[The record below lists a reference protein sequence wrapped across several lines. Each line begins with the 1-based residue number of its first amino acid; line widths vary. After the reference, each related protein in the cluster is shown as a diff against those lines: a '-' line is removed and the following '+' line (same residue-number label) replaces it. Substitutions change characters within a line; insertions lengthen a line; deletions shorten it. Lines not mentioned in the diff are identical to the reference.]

1 MNTWKRWIS
10 AALAAALL
18 LSSVPAGAI
27 PASEAEAGGSGQKAV
42 PIATEEMQELT
53 YQVPDTNIVLTYTVA
68 DGTATIT
75 GCNEDA
81 SGVLTIPQEIDSVPV
96 TAIGENA
103 FSSHNNLIEGL
114 TEVIIPE
121 GVTTIGF
128 RAFYGADDIAKVSL
142 PKSLLSI
149 DSQNFTSPLLT
160 SAGPAGDGNDYA
172 VEFGWRETIPDGG
185 FQSFTALK
193 NAVIPEGI
201 TEIGI
206 YAFARTD
213 LQEISLPSSLRT
225 IGTHAFFS
233 TDLTALTIP
242 EGVTQV
248 GAGIVANCAELSS
261 LYLPSTLTEI
271 GERYGDSLGD
281 FRVTKLASA
290 GPAGSGCNLIYGW
303 TATIPDNA
311 FAQLPIQQITL
322 PEGLQTIG
330 RCAFSYTHIQGVD
343 IPDGVTEIG
352 NLAFSNCSELS
363 KVMIPDSVQTLSA
376 SFSDCEQLTSAGSV
390 SSDCNIELGWVT
402 EIPANAF
409 SGMDSL
415 TSVNIPEGITTLGRR
430 SFYNCDNLAKVYLPS
445 TLTTAEDA
453 FTGCDG
459 LETAGPVGSGCNVEI
474 AVKGTLPASLFAHST
489 SLRTVALP
497 ETITAIGNEAF
508 SGCTALETVSLSGG
522 LTSIGNSAF
531 SDCTALQ
538 TMILPGELAA
548 VGAGAFSGCT
558 ELVDVSLPSGVTSLG
573 SRAFAGCT
581 SLTEITLPTGITQ
594 LSGTFEGAGLTYI
607 SVPDGVTRV
616 DSGAFQSCANLTY
629 AVLPATL
636 ERLDVHVFDGCNAL
650 LDIYF
655 LGTIA
660 QWEALTGSWTA
671 ELPDAVTVHCTD
683 GDVGG
688 SELAASYLTAVFTDY
703 DVESGQVTLDGGTVT
718 QYQVT
723 EQTDTAFLDQL
734 EALRGHDVL
743 VHVAPTTDP
752 WVWEI
757 RSIVP
762 VELHRGTLNA
772 VDDASIT
779 LGGATYANHL
789 AQYGRENPD
798 ILGQFM
804 LYYVLDG
811 AVVDYTLLTHETGS
825 LRAWTVEDGEMTS
838 VTIGEREYPARLD
851 KPLFEASGSSAGLG
865 AEYWIADG
873 TIYAITLSSSSE
885 DIYETKKLAS
895 YDAALGT
902 AVFSDGTQYKASLSE
917 EQQALIGQWVTVTKQ
932 SADAERITGLKKAVP
947 ELVLEITAQDEGD
960 IYRKDGKYSYQETGP
975 FESASSFEIGYQVRV
990 TNSFPYASAQALEEM
1005 AQDPSL
1011 DLQVE
1016 DFRVR
1021 APRDFNFGWTGGGEA
1036 GIEKSFLLHAG
1047 ESLSG
1052 EGYVRPGLWYSP
1064 DAERDSL
1071 LITCAAET
1079 AAGGLQAVQDGF
1091 TIVDLDYEPPAASED
1106 IEEQDK
1112 QIEASSEEAAQ
1123 NFAVSDAQIILN
1135 PNTMRELFGIQGERL
1150 DAFKLELLTAVL
1162 MSSAPEKT
1170 FQEELDD
1177 AVLEKFF
1184 GKYKTDL
1191 TASSYTVP
1199 LTYQIQSPEYGLL
1212 TVTFECQ
1219 VHGYSL
1225 SDDGIPYALDAAIG
1239 YEVVQQEE
1247 NAPKHLPEDLRQD
1260 GQLGQIAAYD
1270 VERFAQSAY
1279 DVAEAEIKKHVY
1291 MDTWGNTANEVATI
1305 LLDDTVQDILE
1316 ANETTFA
1323 DEFWKLIVWPTK
1335 EFTNA
1340 CPTDLFIYDQN
1351 GDLKGAVEDGN
1362 ITLDSTEFYLSV
1374 EDDVK
1379 TVRYLEDGYTI
1390 RYEATADG
1398 VMDVEV
1404 TEYLDANTPLRRV
1417 AFYQVPLSAGD
1428 VYEQVISTELLPDA
1442 AAYQLE
1448 KDDGSTYLPDD
1459 DERLFILHSDTEE
1472 EGGGSGSSGGGSGG
1486 GSGSSAGTPVTVAP
1500 VSHGKVTV
1508 TPQHAAQGS
1517 TVTITAEPED
1527 GYRLQSLTVTD
1538 SQGKAIPV
1546 IKAADGTYTFTMPET
1561 DSVNVEA
1568 AFVPDVPGSTVEPF
1582 HDVDADAWYADAVQY
1597 VYEQGLMQGTDA
1609 GLFSPEEPVNRGM
1622 VVTILYRLAGS
1633 PETDASMGF
1642 SDVEP
1647 DAYYADAVRWASSAG
1662 IVTGYS
1668 AAAFGP
1674 EDTITREQLAAMLYR
1689 YVCAQG
1695 ISVFAEPLVP
1705 QAFTDVS
1712 SISDYAAEAMAW
1724 AVDTGLMAGMPDGR
1738 LAPDGSATRAQT
1750 AVILMRLDEY
1760 LDTANQQP

>member
-27 PASEAEAGGSGQKAV
+27 PASEAEAGGSGQKAA
-42 PIATEEMQELT
+42 PLATEEMQELT

-81 SGVLTIPQEIDSVPV
+81 SGVLTIPQEIDGVPV
-96 TAIGENA
+96 TAIGEGA
-103 FSSHNNLIEGL
+103 FSGLDGL
-114 TEVIIPE
+114 TEVVIPE
-121 GVTTIGF
+121 GVASIGSD
-128 RAFYGADDIAKVSL
+128 AFEDCDG
-142 PKSLLSI
+142 
-149 DSQNFTSPLLT
+149 LT
-160 SAGPAGDGNDYA
+160 S
-172 VEFGWRETIPDGG
+172 VTLPDGLT
-185 FQSFTALK
+185 S
-193 NAVIPEGI
+193 
-201 TEIGI
+201 IG
-206 YAFARTD
+206 
-213 LQEISLPSSLRT
+213 SST
-225 IGTHAFFS
+225 FS
-233 TDLTALTIP
+233 YCKGLTNI
-242 EGVTQV
+242 
-248 GAGIVANCAELSS
+248 
-261 LYLPSTLTEI
+261 
-271 GERYGDSLGD
+271 
-281 FRVTKLASA
+281 
-290 GPAGSGCNLIYGW
+290 
-303 TATIPDNA
+303 TIPDNVTSIGA
-311 FAQLPIQQITL
+311 FAFQNCTNLTSVTL
-322 PEGLQTIG
+322 PDGLMSIG
-330 RCAFSYTHIQGVD
+330 SSAFENC
-343 IPDGVTEIG
+343 DGLTAIT
-352 NLAFSNCSELS
+352 
-363 KVMIPDSVQTLSA
+363 IPDSVTSIDHSA
-376 SFSDCEQLTSAGSV
+376 FQ
-390 SSDCNIELGWVT
+390 
-402 EIPANAF
+402 
-409 SGMDSL
+409 
-415 TSVNIPEGITTLGRR
+415 
-430 SFYNCDNLAKVYLPS
+430 YCDNLETVTLPD
-445 TLTTAEDA
+445 TLTAIESFLFRDCTSL
-453 FTGCDG
+453 TG
-459 LETAGPVGSGCNVEI
+459 I
-474 AVKGTLPASLFAHST
+474 TLPDSVT
-489 SLRTVALP
+489 S
-497 ETITAIGNEAF
+497 IGSSAF
-508 SGCTALETVSLSGG
+508 SGCTGLTNLIIPDNVTSMGNNVFSHCTSLTGITIPDRVETIGSYPFILCSSLSFIDVSTGNTSYCSVDG
-522 LTSIGNSAF
+522 VLFSKDRTELISYPHGKAADSYVIPDSVTVIADSAFYGSANLTSITIPN
-531 SDCTALQ
+531 T
-538 TMILPGELAA
+538 I
-548 VGAGAFSGCT
+548 T
-558 ELVDVSLPSGVTSLG
+558 EIG
-573 SRAFAGCT
+573 STTFTGCT
-581 SLTEITLPTGITQ
+581 SLTDITIPSSVTSIGPHSFMDCTSLTDITIPGNVTSIGTNAFADCTSLTNITLPKSVTDMGMGVFVRCTSLTSITIPDRVTSIGDSVFLDCTSLTSITIPNSVTSIGDQAFYNCSSLTDVYYSGSEADWNEITINEGNSLLTEATIHFNSTG
-594 LSGTFEGAGLTYI
+594 
-607 SVPDGVTRV
+607 P
-616 DSGAFQSCANLTY
+616 DSGEEE
-629 AVLPATL
+629 PA
-636 ERLDVHVFDGCNAL
+636 
-650 LDIYF
+650 
-655 LGTIA
+655 
-660 QWEALTGSWTA
+660 
-671 ELPDAVTVHCTD
+671 
-683 GDVGG
+683 
-688 SELAASYLTAVFTDY
+688 YLTAVFTDY
-703 DVESGQVTLDGGTVT
+703 DAESGQVTLDGGTVT
-718 QYQVT
+718 QYLVT
-723 EQTDTAFLDQL
+723 EQTDTSFLDQL

-779 LGGATYANHL
+779 LGGAAYANHL

-851 KPLFEASGSSAGLG
+851 KPLFEASGSSAGLD

-932 SADAERITGLKKAVP
+932 SADAERITSLEKAVP

-975 FESASSFEIGYQVRV
+975 FEAASSFEIGYQVRV

-1021 APRDFNFGWTGGGEA
+1021 APRDFNFGWSGSGEA

-1123 NFAVSDAQIILN
+1123 NFAASDAQIILN

-1270 VERFAQSAY
+1270 VERFAQSTY

-1472 EGGGSGSSGGGSGG
+1472 GGGSGSSGGGSGG
-1486 GSGSSAGTPVTVAP
+1486 GSGSSAGTPVTVEP

-1546 IKAADGTYTFTMPET
+1546 VKAADGTYTFTMPET
-1561 DSVNVEA
+1561 DSVNVKA

-1597 VYEQGLMQGTDA
+1597 VYERGLMQGTDA

-1647 DAYYADAVRWASSAG
+1647 DAYYSDAVRWASSTG

-1695 ISVFAEPLVP
+1695 ISVFAEPLAP

-1724 AVDTGLMAGMPDGR
+1724 AVDAGLMAGMPDGR

>member
-18 LSSVPAGAI
+18 LSSVPAGVVA
-27 PASEAEAGGSGQKAV
+27 AAAVQTAELETMVDEETATSGACGDNLTWQLDGNTLTIAGTGDMWDYGVTSHAPWYADDIRESIQTVIFDGNITSIGMRAF
-42 PIATEEMQELT
+42 EDCENLT
-53 YQVPDTNIVLTYTVA
+53 DITIPDTVTEINSMAFSGCSSLTAIVIPDGVADIGAWAFEGCSSLIGIILPDSVTYINNGTFRDCTNLADITIPDGVTQLNDDLFAGCTSLANIVIPDTVTTIGSSVFFDCDSLT
-68 DGTATIT
+68 
-75 GCNEDA
+75 
-81 SGVLTIPQEIDSVPV
+81 VLP
-96 TAIGENA
+96 
-103 FSSHNNLIEGL
+103 
-114 TEVIIPE
+114 IPE
-121 GVTTIGF
+121 GVT
-128 RAFYGADDIAKVSL
+128 A
-142 PKSLLSI
+142 
-149 DSQNFTSPLLT
+149 
-160 SAGPAGDGNDYA
+160 
-172 VEFGWRETIPDGG
+172 
-185 FQSFTALK
+185 
-193 NAVIPEGI
+193 
-201 TEIGI
+201 
-206 YAFARTD
+206 
-213 LQEISLPSSLRT
+213 
-225 IGTHAFFS
+225 IGTGTFEECDGL
-233 TDLTALTIP
+233 TD
-242 EGVTQV
+242 
-248 GAGIVANCAELSS
+248 IV
-261 LYLPSTLTEI
+261 
-271 GERYGDSLGD
+271 
-281 FRVTKLASA
+281 
-290 GPAGSGCNLIYGW
+290 
-303 TATIPDNA
+303 IPDNVTSIGFYA
-311 FAQLPIQQITL
+311 FQ
-322 PEGLQTIG
+322 
-330 RCAFSYTHIQGVD
+330 
-343 IPDGVTEIG
+343 
-352 NLAFSNCSELS
+352 NC
-363 KVMIPDSVQTLSA
+363 T
-376 SFSDCEQLTSAGSV
+376 
-390 SSDCNIELGWVT
+390 N
-402 EIPANAF
+402 
-409 SGMDSL
+409 L
-415 TSVNIPEGITTLGRR
+415 TSV
-430 SFYNCDNLAKVYLPS
+430 
-445 TLTTAEDA
+445 
-453 FTGCDG
+453 
-459 LETAGPVGSGCNVEI
+459 
-474 AVKGTLPASLFAHST
+474 TLPD
-489 SLRTVALP
+489 
-497 ETITAIGNEAF
+497 
-508 SGCTALETVSLSGG
+508 G

-531 SDCTALQ
+531 ENCDSLTAIAIPDSVTSIGAFAFQYCDNLETVTLPDTLTAIESFLFRDCTSL
-538 TMILPGELAA
+538 TGITLPNSVTSIGSS
-548 VGAGAFSGCT
+548 AFSGCT
-558 ELVDVSLPSGVTSLG
+558 GLTNLIIPDNVTSIGDGAFSDCTSLMGITIPDRVDTIGSYAFTRCSSLSFIDVSTGNTSYCSVDGVLFSKDRTELISYPHGKAADSYVIPDSVTVIADSAFYGSANLTSITIPNTITEIG
-573 SRAFAGCT
+573 SSTFTGCT
-581 SLTEITLPTGITQ
+581 SLTDITIPGSVTSIGDQAFYNCSSLTDVYYSGSEADWNEITINEGNSLLTEATIHFNSTG
-594 LSGTFEGAGLTYI
+594 
-607 SVPDGVTRV
+607 P
-616 DSGAFQSCANLTY
+616 DSGEEE
-629 AVLPATL
+629 PAY
-636 ERLDVHVFDGCNAL
+636 
-650 LDIYF
+650 I
-655 LGTIA
+655 
-660 QWEALTGSWTA
+660 
-671 ELPDAVTVHCTD
+671 
-683 GDVGG
+683 
-688 SELAASYLTAVFTDY
+688 TAVFTDY
-703 DVESGQVTLDGGTVT
+703 DAESGQVTLDGGTVT

-723 EQTDTAFLDQL
+723 EQTDTSFLDQL
-734 EALRGHDVL
+734 ETLRGHDVL

-895 YDAALGT
+895 YDAASGT

-932 SADAERITGLKKAVP
+932 SADAERITSLEKAVP

-975 FESASSFEIGYQVRV
+975 FEAASSFEIGYQVRV

-1005 AQDPSL
+1005 AQDPAL

-1123 NFAVSDAQIILN
+1123 NFAASDAQIILN

-1150 DAFKLELLTAVL
+1150 DAFELELLTTVL

-1247 NAPKHLPEDLRQD
+1247 NAPKYLPEDLRQD

-1279 DVAEAEIKKHVY
+1279 NVAEAEIKKHVY

-1305 LLDDTVQDILE
+1305 LLDDTIQDILE
-1316 ANETTFA
+1316 ATETTFA

-1486 GSGSSAGTPVTVAP
+1486 GSGSSAGTPVTVEP

-1508 TPQHAAQGS
+1508 TPQNAAQGS

-1527 GYRLQSLTVTD
+1527 DYRLQSLTVTD

-1546 IKAADGTYTFTMPET
+1546 VKAADGTYTFTMPET

-1568 AFVPDVPGSTVEPF
+1568 AFVPDIPGSTVEPF

-1609 GLFSPEEPVNRGM
+1609 GLFSPEELVNRGM

-1647 DAYYADAVRWASSAG
+1647 DAYYSDAVRWASSAG

-1760 LDTANQQP
+1760 LDTANRQP

>member
-18 LSSVPAGAI
+18 LSSVPAGAV
-27 PASEAEAGGSGQKAV
+27 AAAAVQTAELETMADEEAATSGACGDNLTWQLDGNTLTIAGTGDMWDYGVTSHAPWYADDIRESIQTVIFDGNITSIGMRAF
-42 PIATEEMQELT
+42 EDCENLT
-53 YQVPDTNIVLTYTVA
+53 DITIPDTVTEINSMAFSGCSSLTAIVIPDGVADIGAWAFEGCSSLIGIILPDSVTYINNGTFRDCTNLADITIPDGVTQLNDDLFAGCTSLANIVIPDTVTTIGSSVFFDCDSLT
-68 DGTATIT
+68 
-75 GCNEDA
+75 
-81 SGVLTIPQEIDSVPV
+81 VLP
-96 TAIGENA
+96 
-103 FSSHNNLIEGL
+103 
-114 TEVIIPE
+114 IPE
-121 GVTTIGF
+121 GVT
-128 RAFYGADDIAKVSL
+128 A
-142 PKSLLSI
+142 
-149 DSQNFTSPLLT
+149 
-160 SAGPAGDGNDYA
+160 
-172 VEFGWRETIPDGG
+172 
-185 FQSFTALK
+185 
-193 NAVIPEGI
+193 
-201 TEIGI
+201 
-206 YAFARTD
+206 
-213 LQEISLPSSLRT
+213 
-225 IGTHAFFS
+225 IGTGTFEECDGL
-233 TDLTALTIP
+233 TD
-242 EGVTQV
+242 
-248 GAGIVANCAELSS
+248 IV
-261 LYLPSTLTEI
+261 
-271 GERYGDSLGD
+271 
-281 FRVTKLASA
+281 
-290 GPAGSGCNLIYGW
+290 
-303 TATIPDNA
+303 IPDNVTSIGFYA
-311 FAQLPIQQITL
+311 FQ
-322 PEGLQTIG
+322 
-330 RCAFSYTHIQGVD
+330 
-343 IPDGVTEIG
+343 
-352 NLAFSNCSELS
+352 NC
-363 KVMIPDSVQTLSA
+363 T
-376 SFSDCEQLTSAGSV
+376 
-390 SSDCNIELGWVT
+390 N
-402 EIPANAF
+402 
-409 SGMDSL
+409 L
-415 TSVNIPEGITTLGRR
+415 TSV
-430 SFYNCDNLAKVYLPS
+430 
-445 TLTTAEDA
+445 
-453 FTGCDG
+453 
-459 LETAGPVGSGCNVEI
+459 
-474 AVKGTLPASLFAHST
+474 TLPD
-489 SLRTVALP
+489 
-497 ETITAIGNEAF
+497 
-508 SGCTALETVSLSGG
+508 G

-531 SDCTALQ
+531 ENCDSLTAIAIPDSVTSIGAFAFQYCDNLETVTLPDTLTAIESFLFRDCTSL
-538 TMILPGELAA
+538 TGITLPNSVTSIGSS
-548 VGAGAFSGCT
+548 AFSGCT
-558 ELVDVSLPSGVTSLG
+558 GLTNLIIPDNVTSIGDGAFSDCTSLMGITIPDRVDTIGSYAFTRCSSLSFIDVSTGNTSYCSVDGVLFSKDRTELISYPHGKAADSYVIPDSVTVIADSAFYGSANLTSITIPNTITEIG
-573 SRAFAGCT
+573 SSTFTGCT
-581 SLTEITLPTGITQ
+581 SLTDITIPGSVTSIGDEAFYNCSSLTDVYYSGSEAEWEAIDISSRYNANSVLFSTTIHFNSTG
-594 LSGTFEGAGLTYI
+594 
-607 SVPDGVTRV
+607 P
-616 DSGAFQSCANLTY
+616 DSGEEE
-629 AVLPATL
+629 PAY
-636 ERLDVHVFDGCNAL
+636 
-650 LDIYF
+650 I
-655 LGTIA
+655 
-660 QWEALTGSWTA
+660 
-671 ELPDAVTVHCTD
+671 
-683 GDVGG
+683 
-688 SELAASYLTAVFTDY
+688 TAVFTDY
-703 DVESGQVTLDGGTVT
+703 DAESGQVTLDGGTVT

-723 EQTDTAFLDQL
+723 EQTDTSFLDQL

-851 KPLFEASGSSAGLG
+851 KPLFEASGSSAGLD

-895 YDAALGT
+895 YDAASGT

-932 SADAERITGLKKAVP
+932 SADAERITSLEKAVP

-975 FESASSFEIGYQVRV
+975 FESASFFEIGYQVRV

-1005 AQDPSL
+1005 AQDPAL

-1021 APRDFNFGWTGGGEA
+1021 APRDFNFGWSGGGEA

-1123 NFAVSDAQIILN
+1123 NFAASDAQIILN

-1150 DAFKLELLTAVL
+1150 DAFELELLTAVL

-1247 NAPKHLPEDLRQD
+1247 NAPKHLPDDLRQD

-1486 GSGSSAGTPVTVAP
+1486 GSGSSAGTPVTVEP

-1508 TPQHAAQGS
+1508 TPQNAAQGS

-1527 GYRLQSLTVTD
+1527 DYRLQSLTVTD

-1568 AFVPDVPGSTVEPF
+1568 AFVPDIPGSTVEPF

-1647 DAYYADAVRWASSAG
+1647 DAYYADAVRWASSTG

-1689 YVCAQG
+1689 YVHAQG

-1712 SISDYAAEAMAW
+1712 SISDYAAKAMAW

>member
-1 MNTWKRWIS
+1 MADEEAATSGACGDNLTWQLDGNTLTIAGTGDMWDYGVTSHAPWYADDIRESIQTVIFDGNITSIGMRAFEDCENLTDITIPDTVTEINSMAFSGCSSLTAIVIPDGVADIGAWAFEGCSSLIGIILPDS
-10 AALAAALL
+10 VTYINNGTFRDCTNLADITIPDGVTQLNDDLFAGCTSLANIVIPDTVTTIG
-18 LSSVPAGAI
+18 SSVFFDCD
-27 PASEAEAGGSGQKAV
+27 S
-42 PIATEEMQELT
+42 LT
-53 YQVPDTNIVLTYTVA
+53 VL
-68 DGTATIT
+68 
-75 GCNEDA
+75 
-81 SGVLTIPQEIDSVPV
+81 P
-96 TAIGENA
+96 
-103 FSSHNNLIEGL
+103 
-114 TEVIIPE
+114 IPE
-121 GVTTIGF
+121 GVT
-128 RAFYGADDIAKVSL
+128 A
-142 PKSLLSI
+142 
-149 DSQNFTSPLLT
+149 
-160 SAGPAGDGNDYA
+160 
-172 VEFGWRETIPDGG
+172 
-185 FQSFTALK
+185 
-193 NAVIPEGI
+193 
-201 TEIGI
+201 
-206 YAFARTD
+206 
-213 LQEISLPSSLRT
+213 
-225 IGTHAFFS
+225 IGTGTFEECDGL
-233 TDLTALTIP
+233 TD
-242 EGVTQV
+242 
-248 GAGIVANCAELSS
+248 IV
-261 LYLPSTLTEI
+261 
-271 GERYGDSLGD
+271 
-281 FRVTKLASA
+281 
-290 GPAGSGCNLIYGW
+290 
-303 TATIPDNA
+303 IPDNVTSIGFYA
-311 FAQLPIQQITL
+311 FQ
-322 PEGLQTIG
+322 
-330 RCAFSYTHIQGVD
+330 
-343 IPDGVTEIG
+343 
-352 NLAFSNCSELS
+352 NC
-363 KVMIPDSVQTLSA
+363 T
-376 SFSDCEQLTSAGSV
+376 
-390 SSDCNIELGWVT
+390 N
-402 EIPANAF
+402 
-409 SGMDSL
+409 L
-415 TSVNIPEGITTLGRR
+415 TSV
-430 SFYNCDNLAKVYLPS
+430 
-445 TLTTAEDA
+445 
-453 FTGCDG
+453 
-459 LETAGPVGSGCNVEI
+459 
-474 AVKGTLPASLFAHST
+474 TLPD
-489 SLRTVALP
+489 
-497 ETITAIGNEAF
+497 
-508 SGCTALETVSLSGG
+508 G

-531 SDCTALQ
+531 ENCDSLTAIAIPDSVTSIGAFAFQYCDNLETVTLPDTLTAIESFLFRDCTSL
-538 TMILPGELAA
+538 TGITLPNSVTSIGSS
-548 VGAGAFSGCT
+548 AFSGCT
-558 ELVDVSLPSGVTSLG
+558 GLTNLIIPDNVTSIGDGAFSDCTSLMGITIPDRVDTIGSYAFTRCSSLSFIDVSTGNTSYCSVDGVLFSKDRTELISYPHGKAADSYVIPDSVTVIADSAFYGSANLTSITIPNTITEIG
-573 SRAFAGCT
+573 SSTFTGCT
-581 SLTEITLPTGITQ
+581 SLTDITIPGSVTSIGDEAFYNCSSLTDVYYSGSEAEWEAIDISSRYNANSVLFSTTIHFNSTG
-594 LSGTFEGAGLTYI
+594 
-607 SVPDGVTRV
+607 P
-616 DSGAFQSCANLTY
+616 DSGEEE
-629 AVLPATL
+629 PAY
-636 ERLDVHVFDGCNAL
+636 
-650 LDIYF
+650 I
-655 LGTIA
+655 
-660 QWEALTGSWTA
+660 
-671 ELPDAVTVHCTD
+671 
-683 GDVGG
+683 
-688 SELAASYLTAVFTDY
+688 TAVFTDY
-703 DVESGQVTLDGGTVT
+703 DAESGQVTLDGGTVT

-723 EQTDTAFLDQL
+723 EQTDTSFLDQL

-851 KPLFEASGSSAGLG
+851 KPLFEASGSSAGLD

-895 YDAALGT
+895 YDAASGT

-932 SADAERITGLKKAVP
+932 SADAERITSLEKAVP

-1005 AQDPSL
+1005 AQDPAL

-1021 APRDFNFGWTGGGEA
+1021 APRDFNFGWSGGGDA
-1036 GIEKSFLLHAG
+1036 GLGKSFLLHAG

-1106 IEEQDK
+1106 IEEQDR

-1279 DVAEAEIKKHVY
+1279 NVAEAEIKKHVY

-1362 ITLDSTEFYLSV
+1362 ITFDSTEFYLSV

-1459 DERLFILHSDTEE
+1459 DERLFILHSDTKE

-1486 GSGSSAGTPVTVAP
+1486 GSGSSAGTPVTVEP

-1546 IKAADGTYTFTMPET
+1546 VKAADGTHTFTMPET

-1568 AFVPDVPGSTVEPF
+1568 AFVPDIPCSTVEPF

-1597 VYEQGLMQGTDA
+1597 VYERGLMQGTDA

-1724 AVDTGLMAGMPDGR
+1724 AVDAGLMAGMPDGR

>member
-1 MNTWKRWIS
+1 MVDEETATSGACGDNLTWQLDGNTLTIS
-10 AALAAALL
+10 GTGDMWDYGVTSHAPWYADDIRESIQTVIFDGNITSIGMRAFEDCENLTDITIPDTVTEINSMAFSGCSSLTAIVIPDGVADIGAWAFEGCSSLIGIILPDSVTYINNGTFRDCTNLADITIPDGVTQLNDDLFAGCTSLANIVIPDTVTTIG
-18 LSSVPAGAI
+18 SSVFFDCD
-27 PASEAEAGGSGQKAV
+27 S
-42 PIATEEMQELT
+42 LT
-53 YQVPDTNIVLTYTVA
+53 VL
-68 DGTATIT
+68 
-75 GCNEDA
+75 
-81 SGVLTIPQEIDSVPV
+81 P
-96 TAIGENA
+96 
-103 FSSHNNLIEGL
+103 
-114 TEVIIPE
+114 IPE
-121 GVTTIGF
+121 GVT
-128 RAFYGADDIAKVSL
+128 A
-142 PKSLLSI
+142 
-149 DSQNFTSPLLT
+149 
-160 SAGPAGDGNDYA
+160 
-172 VEFGWRETIPDGG
+172 
-185 FQSFTALK
+185 
-193 NAVIPEGI
+193 
-201 TEIGI
+201 
-206 YAFARTD
+206 
-213 LQEISLPSSLRT
+213 
-225 IGTHAFFS
+225 IGTGTFEECDGL
-233 TDLTALTIP
+233 TD
-242 EGVTQV
+242 
-248 GAGIVANCAELSS
+248 IV
-261 LYLPSTLTEI
+261 
-271 GERYGDSLGD
+271 
-281 FRVTKLASA
+281 
-290 GPAGSGCNLIYGW
+290 
-303 TATIPDNA
+303 IPDNVTSIGFYA
-311 FAQLPIQQITL
+311 FQ
-322 PEGLQTIG
+322 
-330 RCAFSYTHIQGVD
+330 
-343 IPDGVTEIG
+343 
-352 NLAFSNCSELS
+352 NC
-363 KVMIPDSVQTLSA
+363 T
-376 SFSDCEQLTSAGSV
+376 
-390 SSDCNIELGWVT
+390 N
-402 EIPANAF
+402 
-409 SGMDSL
+409 L
-415 TSVNIPEGITTLGRR
+415 TSV
-430 SFYNCDNLAKVYLPS
+430 
-445 TLTTAEDA
+445 
-453 FTGCDG
+453 
-459 LETAGPVGSGCNVEI
+459 
-474 AVKGTLPASLFAHST
+474 TLPD
-489 SLRTVALP
+489 
-497 ETITAIGNEAF
+497 
-508 SGCTALETVSLSGG
+508 G

-531 SDCTALQ
+531 ENCDSLTAIAIPDSVTSIGAFAFQYCDNLETVTLPDTLTAIESFLFRDCTSL
-538 TMILPGELAA
+538 TGITLPNSVTSIGSS
-548 VGAGAFSGCT
+548 AFSGCT
-558 ELVDVSLPSGVTSLG
+558 GLTNLIIPDNVTSIGDGAFSDCTSLMGITIPDRVDTIGSYAFTRCSSLSFIDVSTGNTSYCSVDGVLFSKDRTELISYPHGKAADSYVIPDSVTVIADSAFYGSANLTSITIPNTITEIG
-573 SRAFAGCT
+573 SSTFTGCT
-581 SLTEITLPTGITQ
+581 SLTDITIPGSVTSIGDEAFYNCSSLTDVYYSGSEAEWEAIDISSRYNANSVLFSTTIHFNSTG
-594 LSGTFEGAGLTYI
+594 
-607 SVPDGVTRV
+607 P
-616 DSGAFQSCANLTY
+616 DSGEEE
-629 AVLPATL
+629 PAY
-636 ERLDVHVFDGCNAL
+636 
-650 LDIYF
+650 I
-655 LGTIA
+655 
-660 QWEALTGSWTA
+660 
-671 ELPDAVTVHCTD
+671 
-683 GDVGG
+683 
-688 SELAASYLTAVFTDY
+688 TAVFTDY
-703 DVESGQVTLDGGTVT
+703 DAESGQVTLDGGTVT
-718 QYQVT
+718 QYLVT
-723 EQTDTAFLDQL
+723 EQTDTSFLDQL

-851 KPLFEASGSSAGLG
+851 KPLFEASGSSAGLD

-895 YDAALGT
+895 YDAASGT

-932 SADAERITGLKKAVP
+932 SADAERITSLEKAVP

-1005 AQDPSL
+1005 AQDPAL

-1021 APRDFNFGWTGGGEA
+1021 APRDFNFGWSGGGDA
-1036 GIEKSFLLHAG
+1036 GLGKSFLLHAG

-1106 IEEQDK
+1106 IEEQDR

-1150 DAFKLELLTAVL
+1150 DAFELELLTAVL

-1279 DVAEAEIKKHVY
+1279 NVAEAEIKKHVY

-1362 ITLDSTEFYLSV
+1362 ITFDSTEFYLSV

-1459 DERLFILHSDTEE
+1459 DERLFILHSDTKE

-1486 GSGSSAGTPVTVAP
+1486 GSGSSAGTPVTVEP

-1546 IKAADGTYTFTMPET
+1546 VKAADGTHTFTMPET

-1568 AFVPDVPGSTVEPF
+1568 AFVPDIPCSTVEPF

-1597 VYEQGLMQGTDA
+1597 VYERGLMQGTDA

-1689 YVCAQG
+1689 YVHAQG

-1724 AVDTGLMAGMPDGR
+1724 AVDAGLMAGMPDGR

>member
-18 LSSVPAGAI
+18 LSSVPAGAV
-27 PASEAEAGGSGQKAV
+27 AAAAVQTAELETMADEETATSGACGDNLTWQLDGNTLTIAGTGDMWDYGVTSHAPWYADDIRESIQTVIFDGNITSIGMRAF
-42 PIATEEMQELT
+42 EDCENLT
-53 YQVPDTNIVLTYTVA
+53 DITIPDTVTEINSMAFSGCSSLTAIVIPDGVADIGAWAFEGCSSLIGIILPDSVTYINNGTFRDCTNLADITIPDGVTQLNDDLFAGCTSLANIVIPDTVTTIGSSVFFDCDSLT
-68 DGTATIT
+68 
-75 GCNEDA
+75 
-81 SGVLTIPQEIDSVPV
+81 VLP
-96 TAIGENA
+96 
-103 FSSHNNLIEGL
+103 
-114 TEVIIPE
+114 IPE
-121 GVTTIGF
+121 GVT
-128 RAFYGADDIAKVSL
+128 A
-142 PKSLLSI
+142 
-149 DSQNFTSPLLT
+149 
-160 SAGPAGDGNDYA
+160 
-172 VEFGWRETIPDGG
+172 
-185 FQSFTALK
+185 
-193 NAVIPEGI
+193 
-201 TEIGI
+201 
-206 YAFARTD
+206 
-213 LQEISLPSSLRT
+213 
-225 IGTHAFFS
+225 IGTGTFEECDGL
-233 TDLTALTIP
+233 TD
-242 EGVTQV
+242 
-248 GAGIVANCAELSS
+248 IV
-261 LYLPSTLTEI
+261 
-271 GERYGDSLGD
+271 
-281 FRVTKLASA
+281 
-290 GPAGSGCNLIYGW
+290 
-303 TATIPDNA
+303 IPDNVTSIGFYA
-311 FAQLPIQQITL
+311 FQ
-322 PEGLQTIG
+322 
-330 RCAFSYTHIQGVD
+330 
-343 IPDGVTEIG
+343 
-352 NLAFSNCSELS
+352 NC
-363 KVMIPDSVQTLSA
+363 T
-376 SFSDCEQLTSAGSV
+376 
-390 SSDCNIELGWVT
+390 N
-402 EIPANAF
+402 
-409 SGMDSL
+409 L
-415 TSVNIPEGITTLGRR
+415 TSV
-430 SFYNCDNLAKVYLPS
+430 
-445 TLTTAEDA
+445 
-453 FTGCDG
+453 
-459 LETAGPVGSGCNVEI
+459 
-474 AVKGTLPASLFAHST
+474 TLPD
-489 SLRTVALP
+489 
-497 ETITAIGNEAF
+497 
-508 SGCTALETVSLSGG
+508 G

-531 SDCTALQ
+531 ENCDSLTAIAIPDSVTSIGAFAFQYCDNLETVTLPDTLTAIESFLFRDCTSL
-538 TMILPGELAA
+538 TGITLPNSVTSIGSS
-548 VGAGAFSGCT
+548 AFSGCT
-558 ELVDVSLPSGVTSLG
+558 GLTNLIIPDNVTSIGDGAFSDCTSLMGITIPDRVDTIGSYAFTRCSSLSFIDVSTGNTSYCSVDGVLFSKDRTELISYPHGKAADSYVIPDSVTVIADSAFYGSANLTSITIPNTITEIG
-573 SRAFAGCT
+573 SSTFTGCT
-581 SLTEITLPTGITQ
+581 SLTDITIPGSVTSIGDQAFYNCSSLTDVYYSGSEADWNEITINEGNSLLTEATIHFNSTG
-594 LSGTFEGAGLTYI
+594 
-607 SVPDGVTRV
+607 P
-616 DSGAFQSCANLTY
+616 DSGEEE
-629 AVLPATL
+629 PA
-636 ERLDVHVFDGCNAL
+636 
-650 LDIYF
+650 
-655 LGTIA
+655 
-660 QWEALTGSWTA
+660 
-671 ELPDAVTVHCTD
+671 
-683 GDVGG
+683 
-688 SELAASYLTAVFTDY
+688 YLTAVFTDY
-703 DVESGQVTLDGGTVT
+703 DAESGQVTLDGGTVT
-718 QYQVT
+718 QYLVT
-723 EQTDTAFLDQL
+723 EQTDTSFLDQL

-851 KPLFEASGSSAGLG
+851 KPLFEASGSSAGLD

-895 YDAALGT
+895 YDAASGT

-932 SADAERITGLKKAVP
+932 SADAERITSLEKAVP

-975 FESASSFEIGYQVRV
+975 FEAASSFEIGYQVRV

-1005 AQDPSL
+1005 AQDPAL

-1021 APRDFNFGWTGGGEA
+1021 APRDFNFGWSGGGDA

-1123 NFAVSDAQIILN
+1123 NFAASDAQIILN

-1150 DAFKLELLTAVL
+1150 DAFELELLTAVL

-1486 GSGSSAGTPVTVAP
+1486 GSGSSAGTPVTVEP

-1508 TPQHAAQGS
+1508 TPQNAAQGS

-1609 GLFSPEEPVNRGM
+1609 GLFSPEELVNRGM

-1647 DAYYADAVRWASSAG
+1647 DAYYSDAVRWASSAG

-1689 YVCAQG
+1689 YVCTQG

>member
-18 LSSVPAGAI
+18 LSSVPAGAV
-27 PASEAEAGGSGQKAV
+27 AAAAVQTAELETMADEEAATSGACGDNLTWQLDGNTLTIAGTGDMWDYGVTSHAPWYADDIRESIQTVIFDGNITSIGMRAF
-42 PIATEEMQELT
+42 EDCENLT
-53 YQVPDTNIVLTYTVA
+53 DITIPDTVTEINSMAFSGCSSLTAIVIPDGVADIGAWAFEGCSSLIGIILPDSVTYINNGTFRDCTNLADITIPDGVTQLNDDLFAGCTSLANIVIPDTVTTIGSSVFFDCDSLT
-68 DGTATIT
+68 
-75 GCNEDA
+75 
-81 SGVLTIPQEIDSVPV
+81 VLP
-96 TAIGENA
+96 
-103 FSSHNNLIEGL
+103 
-114 TEVIIPE
+114 IPE
-121 GVTTIGF
+121 GVT
-128 RAFYGADDIAKVSL
+128 A
-142 PKSLLSI
+142 
-149 DSQNFTSPLLT
+149 
-160 SAGPAGDGNDYA
+160 
-172 VEFGWRETIPDGG
+172 
-185 FQSFTALK
+185 
-193 NAVIPEGI
+193 
-201 TEIGI
+201 
-206 YAFARTD
+206 
-213 LQEISLPSSLRT
+213 
-225 IGTHAFFS
+225 IGTGTFEECDGL
-233 TDLTALTIP
+233 TD
-242 EGVTQV
+242 
-248 GAGIVANCAELSS
+248 IV
-261 LYLPSTLTEI
+261 
-271 GERYGDSLGD
+271 
-281 FRVTKLASA
+281 
-290 GPAGSGCNLIYGW
+290 
-303 TATIPDNA
+303 IPDNVTSIGFYA
-311 FAQLPIQQITL
+311 FQ
-322 PEGLQTIG
+322 
-330 RCAFSYTHIQGVD
+330 
-343 IPDGVTEIG
+343 
-352 NLAFSNCSELS
+352 NC
-363 KVMIPDSVQTLSA
+363 T
-376 SFSDCEQLTSAGSV
+376 
-390 SSDCNIELGWVT
+390 N
-402 EIPANAF
+402 
-409 SGMDSL
+409 L
-415 TSVNIPEGITTLGRR
+415 TSV
-430 SFYNCDNLAKVYLPS
+430 
-445 TLTTAEDA
+445 
-453 FTGCDG
+453 
-459 LETAGPVGSGCNVEI
+459 
-474 AVKGTLPASLFAHST
+474 TLPD
-489 SLRTVALP
+489 
-497 ETITAIGNEAF
+497 
-508 SGCTALETVSLSGG
+508 G

-531 SDCTALQ
+531 ENCDSLTAIAIPDSVTSIGAFAFQYCDNLETVTLPDTLTAIESFLFRDCTSL
-538 TMILPGELAA
+538 TGITLPNSVTSIGSS
-548 VGAGAFSGCT
+548 AFSGCT
-558 ELVDVSLPSGVTSLG
+558 GLTNLIIPDNVTSIGDGAFSDCTSLMGITIPDRVDTIGSYAFTRCSSLSFIDVSTGNTSYCSVDGVLFSKDRTELISYPHGKAADSYVIPDSVTVIADSAFYGSANLTSITIPNTITEIG
-573 SRAFAGCT
+573 SSTFTGCT
-581 SLTEITLPTGITQ
+581 SLTDITIPGSVTSIGDEAFYNCSSLTDVYYSGSEAEWEAIDISSRYNANSVLFSTTIHFNSTG
-594 LSGTFEGAGLTYI
+594 
-607 SVPDGVTRV
+607 P
-616 DSGAFQSCANLTY
+616 DSGEEE
-629 AVLPATL
+629 PAY
-636 ERLDVHVFDGCNAL
+636 
-650 LDIYF
+650 I
-655 LGTIA
+655 
-660 QWEALTGSWTA
+660 
-671 ELPDAVTVHCTD
+671 
-683 GDVGG
+683 
-688 SELAASYLTAVFTDY
+688 TAVFTDY
-703 DVESGQVTLDGGTVT
+703 DAESGQVTLDGGTVT

-723 EQTDTAFLDQL
+723 EQTDTSFLDQL

-851 KPLFEASGSSAGLG
+851 KPLFEASGSSAGLD

-895 YDAALGT
+895 YDAASGT

-932 SADAERITGLKKAVP
+932 SADAERITSLEKAVP

-1005 AQDPSL
+1005 AQDPAL

-1021 APRDFNFGWTGGGEA
+1021 APRDFNFGWSGGGDA
-1036 GIEKSFLLHAG
+1036 GLGKSFLLHAG

-1106 IEEQDK
+1106 IEEQDR

-1279 DVAEAEIKKHVY
+1279 NVAEAEIKKHVY

-1362 ITLDSTEFYLSV
+1362 ITFDSTEFYLSV

-1459 DERLFILHSDTEE
+1459 DERLFILHSDTKE

-1486 GSGSSAGTPVTVAP
+1486 GSGSSAGTPVTVEP

-1546 IKAADGTYTFTMPET
+1546 VKAADGTHTFTMPET

-1568 AFVPDVPGSTVEPF
+1568 AFVPDIPCSTVEPF

-1597 VYEQGLMQGTDA
+1597 VYERGLMQGTDA

-1724 AVDTGLMAGMPDGR
+1724 AVDAGLMAGMPDGR

>member
-1 MNTWKRWIS
+1 MADEEAATSGACGDNLTWQLDGNTLTIAGTGDMWDYGVTSHAPWYADDIRESIQTVIFDGNITSIGMRAFEDCENLTDITIPDTVTEINSMAFSGCSSLTAIVIPDGVADIGAWAFEGCSSLIGIILPDS
-10 AALAAALL
+10 VTYINNGTFRDCTNLADITIPDGVTQLNDDLFAGCTSLANIVIPDTVTTIG
-18 LSSVPAGAI
+18 SSVFFDCD
-27 PASEAEAGGSGQKAV
+27 S
-42 PIATEEMQELT
+42 LT
-53 YQVPDTNIVLTYTVA
+53 VL
-68 DGTATIT
+68 
-75 GCNEDA
+75 
-81 SGVLTIPQEIDSVPV
+81 P
-96 TAIGENA
+96 
-103 FSSHNNLIEGL
+103 
-114 TEVIIPE
+114 IPE
-121 GVTTIGF
+121 GVT
-128 RAFYGADDIAKVSL
+128 A
-142 PKSLLSI
+142 
-149 DSQNFTSPLLT
+149 
-160 SAGPAGDGNDYA
+160 
-172 VEFGWRETIPDGG
+172 
-185 FQSFTALK
+185 
-193 NAVIPEGI
+193 
-201 TEIGI
+201 
-206 YAFARTD
+206 
-213 LQEISLPSSLRT
+213 
-225 IGTHAFFS
+225 IGTGTFEECDGL
-233 TDLTALTIP
+233 TD
-242 EGVTQV
+242 
-248 GAGIVANCAELSS
+248 IV
-261 LYLPSTLTEI
+261 
-271 GERYGDSLGD
+271 
-281 FRVTKLASA
+281 
-290 GPAGSGCNLIYGW
+290 
-303 TATIPDNA
+303 IPDNVTSIGFYA
-311 FAQLPIQQITL
+311 FQ
-322 PEGLQTIG
+322 
-330 RCAFSYTHIQGVD
+330 
-343 IPDGVTEIG
+343 
-352 NLAFSNCSELS
+352 NC
-363 KVMIPDSVQTLSA
+363 T
-376 SFSDCEQLTSAGSV
+376 
-390 SSDCNIELGWVT
+390 N
-402 EIPANAF
+402 
-409 SGMDSL
+409 L
-415 TSVNIPEGITTLGRR
+415 TSV
-430 SFYNCDNLAKVYLPS
+430 
-445 TLTTAEDA
+445 
-453 FTGCDG
+453 
-459 LETAGPVGSGCNVEI
+459 
-474 AVKGTLPASLFAHST
+474 TLPD
-489 SLRTVALP
+489 
-497 ETITAIGNEAF
+497 
-508 SGCTALETVSLSGG
+508 G

-531 SDCTALQ
+531 ENCDSLTAIAIPDSVTSIGAFAFQYCDNLETVTLPDTLTAIESFLFRDCTSL
-538 TMILPGELAA
+538 TGITLPNSVTSIGSS
-548 VGAGAFSGCT
+548 AFSGCT
-558 ELVDVSLPSGVTSLG
+558 GLTNLIIPDNVTSIGDGAFSDCTSLMGITIPDRVDTIGSYAFTRCSSLSFIDVSTGNTSYCSVDGVLFSKDRTELISYPHGKAADSYVIPDSVTVIADSAFYGSANLTSITIPNTITEIG
-573 SRAFAGCT
+573 SSTFTGCT
-581 SLTEITLPTGITQ
+581 SLTDITIPGSVTSIGDEAFYNCSSLTDVYYSGSEAEWEAIDISSRYNANSVLFSTTIHFNSTG
-594 LSGTFEGAGLTYI
+594 
-607 SVPDGVTRV
+607 P
-616 DSGAFQSCANLTY
+616 DSGEEE
-629 AVLPATL
+629 PAY
-636 ERLDVHVFDGCNAL
+636 
-650 LDIYF
+650 I
-655 LGTIA
+655 
-660 QWEALTGSWTA
+660 
-671 ELPDAVTVHCTD
+671 
-683 GDVGG
+683 
-688 SELAASYLTAVFTDY
+688 TAVFTDY
-703 DVESGQVTLDGGTVT
+703 DAESGQVTLDGGTVT

-723 EQTDTAFLDQL
+723 EQTDTSFLDQL

-851 KPLFEASGSSAGLG
+851 KPLFEASGSSAGLD

-895 YDAALGT
+895 YDAASGT

-932 SADAERITGLKKAVP
+932 SADAERITSLEKAVP

-975 FESASSFEIGYQVRV
+975 FESASFFEIGYQVRV

-1005 AQDPSL
+1005 AQDPAL

-1021 APRDFNFGWTGGGEA
+1021 APRDFNFGWSGGGEA

-1123 NFAVSDAQIILN
+1123 NFAASDAQIILN

-1150 DAFKLELLTAVL
+1150 DAFELELLTAVL

-1247 NAPKHLPEDLRQD
+1247 NAPKHLPDDLRQD

-1486 GSGSSAGTPVTVAP
+1486 GSGSSAGTPVTVEP

-1508 TPQHAAQGS
+1508 TPQNAAQGS

-1527 GYRLQSLTVTD
+1527 DYRLQSLTVTD

-1568 AFVPDVPGSTVEPF
+1568 AFVPDIPGSTVEPF

-1647 DAYYADAVRWASSAG
+1647 DAYYADAVRWASSTG

-1689 YVCAQG
+1689 YVHAQG

-1712 SISDYAAEAMAW
+1712 SISDYAAKAMAW

>member
-18 LSSVPAGAI
+18 LSSVPAGAV
-27 PASEAEAGGSGQKAV
+27 AAAAVQTAELETMADEEAATSGACGDNLTWQLDGNTLTIAGTGDMWDYGVTSHAPWYADDIRESIQTVIFDGNITSIGMRAF
-42 PIATEEMQELT
+42 EDCENLT
-53 YQVPDTNIVLTYTVA
+53 DITIPDTVTEINSMAFSGCSSLTAIVIPDGVADIGAWAFEGCSSLIGIILPDSVTYINNGTFRDCTNLADITIPDGVTQLNDDLFAGCTSLANIVIPDTVTTIGSSVFFDCDSLT
-68 DGTATIT
+68 
-75 GCNEDA
+75 
-81 SGVLTIPQEIDSVPV
+81 VLP
-96 TAIGENA
+96 
-103 FSSHNNLIEGL
+103 
-114 TEVIIPE
+114 IPE
-121 GVTTIGF
+121 GVT
-128 RAFYGADDIAKVSL
+128 A
-142 PKSLLSI
+142 
-149 DSQNFTSPLLT
+149 
-160 SAGPAGDGNDYA
+160 
-172 VEFGWRETIPDGG
+172 
-185 FQSFTALK
+185 
-193 NAVIPEGI
+193 
-201 TEIGI
+201 
-206 YAFARTD
+206 
-213 LQEISLPSSLRT
+213 
-225 IGTHAFFS
+225 IGTGTFEECDGL
-233 TDLTALTIP
+233 TD
-242 EGVTQV
+242 
-248 GAGIVANCAELSS
+248 IV
-261 LYLPSTLTEI
+261 
-271 GERYGDSLGD
+271 
-281 FRVTKLASA
+281 
-290 GPAGSGCNLIYGW
+290 
-303 TATIPDNA
+303 IPDNVTSIGFYA
-311 FAQLPIQQITL
+311 FQ
-322 PEGLQTIG
+322 
-330 RCAFSYTHIQGVD
+330 
-343 IPDGVTEIG
+343 
-352 NLAFSNCSELS
+352 NC
-363 KVMIPDSVQTLSA
+363 T
-376 SFSDCEQLTSAGSV
+376 
-390 SSDCNIELGWVT
+390 N
-402 EIPANAF
+402 
-409 SGMDSL
+409 L
-415 TSVNIPEGITTLGRR
+415 TSV
-430 SFYNCDNLAKVYLPS
+430 
-445 TLTTAEDA
+445 
-453 FTGCDG
+453 
-459 LETAGPVGSGCNVEI
+459 
-474 AVKGTLPASLFAHST
+474 TLPD
-489 SLRTVALP
+489 
-497 ETITAIGNEAF
+497 
-508 SGCTALETVSLSGG
+508 G

-531 SDCTALQ
+531 ENCDSLTAIAIPDSVTSIGAFAFQYCDNLETVTLPDTLTAIESFLFRDCTSL
-538 TMILPGELAA
+538 TGITLPNSVTSIGSS
-548 VGAGAFSGCT
+548 AFSGCT
-558 ELVDVSLPSGVTSLG
+558 GLTNLIIPDNVTSIGDGAFSDCTSLMGITIPDRVDTIGSYAFTRCSSLSFIDVSTGNTSYCSVDGVLFSKDRTELISYPHGKAADSYVIPDSVTVIADSAFYGSANLTSITIPNTITEIG
-573 SRAFAGCT
+573 SSTFTGCT
-581 SLTEITLPTGITQ
+581 SLTDITIPGSVTSIGDEAFYNCSSLTDVYYSGSEAEWEAIDISSRYNANSVLFSTTIHFNSTG
-594 LSGTFEGAGLTYI
+594 
-607 SVPDGVTRV
+607 P
-616 DSGAFQSCANLTY
+616 DSGEEE
-629 AVLPATL
+629 PAY
-636 ERLDVHVFDGCNAL
+636 
-650 LDIYF
+650 I
-655 LGTIA
+655 
-660 QWEALTGSWTA
+660 
-671 ELPDAVTVHCTD
+671 
-683 GDVGG
+683 
-688 SELAASYLTAVFTDY
+688 TAVFTDY
-703 DVESGQVTLDGGTVT
+703 DAESGQVTLDGGTVT

-723 EQTDTAFLDQL
+723 EQTDTSFLDQL

-851 KPLFEASGSSAGLG
+851 KPLFEASGSSAGLD

-895 YDAALGT
+895 YDAASGT

-932 SADAERITGLKKAVP
+932 SADAERITGLEKAVP

-975 FESASSFEIGYQVRV
+975 FEAASSFEIGYQVRV

-1005 AQDPSL
+1005 AQDPAL

-1123 NFAVSDAQIILN
+1123 NFAASDAQIILN

-1150 DAFKLELLTAVL
+1150 DAFELELLTTVL

-1247 NAPKHLPEDLRQD
+1247 NAPKYLPEDLRQD

-1279 DVAEAEIKKHVY
+1279 NVAEAEIKKHVY

-1305 LLDDTVQDILE
+1305 LLDDTIQDILE
-1316 ANETTFA
+1316 ATETTFA

-1486 GSGSSAGTPVTVAP
+1486 GSGSSAGTPVTVEP

-1508 TPQHAAQGS
+1508 TPQNAAQGS

-1527 GYRLQSLTVTD
+1527 DYRLQSLTVTD

-1546 IKAADGTYTFTMPET
+1546 VKAADGTYTFTMPET

-1568 AFVPDVPGSTVEPF
+1568 AFVPDIPGSTVEPF

-1609 GLFSPEEPVNRGM
+1609 GLFSPEELVNRGM

-1647 DAYYADAVRWASSAG
+1647 DAYYSDAVRWASSAG

-1760 LDTANQQP
+1760 LDTANRQP

>member
-18 LSSVPAGAI
+18 LSSVPAGAV
-27 PASEAEAGGSGQKAV
+27 AAAAVQTAELETMADEEAATSGACGDNLTWQLDGNTLTIAGTGDMWDYGVTSHAPWYADDIRESIQTVIFDGNITSIGMRAF
-42 PIATEEMQELT
+42 EDCENLT
-53 YQVPDTNIVLTYTVA
+53 DITIPDTVTEINSMAFSGCSSLTAIVIPDGVADIGAWAFEGCSSLIGIILPDSVTYINNGTFRDCTNLADITIPDGVTQLNDDLFAGCTSLANIVIPDTVTTIGSSVFFDCDSLT
-68 DGTATIT
+68 
-75 GCNEDA
+75 
-81 SGVLTIPQEIDSVPV
+81 VLP
-96 TAIGENA
+96 
-103 FSSHNNLIEGL
+103 
-114 TEVIIPE
+114 IPE
-121 GVTTIGF
+121 GVT
-128 RAFYGADDIAKVSL
+128 A
-142 PKSLLSI
+142 
-149 DSQNFTSPLLT
+149 
-160 SAGPAGDGNDYA
+160 
-172 VEFGWRETIPDGG
+172 
-185 FQSFTALK
+185 
-193 NAVIPEGI
+193 
-201 TEIGI
+201 
-206 YAFARTD
+206 
-213 LQEISLPSSLRT
+213 
-225 IGTHAFFS
+225 IGTGTFEECDGL
-233 TDLTALTIP
+233 TD
-242 EGVTQV
+242 
-248 GAGIVANCAELSS
+248 IV
-261 LYLPSTLTEI
+261 
-271 GERYGDSLGD
+271 
-281 FRVTKLASA
+281 
-290 GPAGSGCNLIYGW
+290 
-303 TATIPDNA
+303 IPDNVTSIGFYA
-311 FAQLPIQQITL
+311 FQ
-322 PEGLQTIG
+322 
-330 RCAFSYTHIQGVD
+330 
-343 IPDGVTEIG
+343 
-352 NLAFSNCSELS
+352 NC
-363 KVMIPDSVQTLSA
+363 T
-376 SFSDCEQLTSAGSV
+376 
-390 SSDCNIELGWVT
+390 N
-402 EIPANAF
+402 
-409 SGMDSL
+409 L
-415 TSVNIPEGITTLGRR
+415 TSV
-430 SFYNCDNLAKVYLPS
+430 
-445 TLTTAEDA
+445 
-453 FTGCDG
+453 
-459 LETAGPVGSGCNVEI
+459 
-474 AVKGTLPASLFAHST
+474 TLPD
-489 SLRTVALP
+489 
-497 ETITAIGNEAF
+497 
-508 SGCTALETVSLSGG
+508 G

-531 SDCTALQ
+531 ENCDSLTAIAIPDSVTSIGAFAFQYCDNLETVTLPDTLTAIESFLFRDCTSL
-538 TMILPGELAA
+538 TGITLPNSVTSIGSS
-548 VGAGAFSGCT
+548 AFSGCT
-558 ELVDVSLPSGVTSLG
+558 GLTNLIIPDNVTSIGDGAFSDCTSLMGITIPDRVDTIGSYAFTRCSSLSFIDVSTGNTSYCSVDGVLFSKDRTELISYPHGKAADSYVIPDSVTVIADSAFYGSANLTSITIPNTITEIG
-573 SRAFAGCT
+573 SSTFTGCT
-581 SLTEITLPTGITQ
+581 SLTDITIPGSVTSIGDEAFYNCSSLTDVYYSGSEAEWEAIDISSRYNANSVLFSTTIHFNSTG
-594 LSGTFEGAGLTYI
+594 
-607 SVPDGVTRV
+607 P
-616 DSGAFQSCANLTY
+616 DSGEEE
-629 AVLPATL
+629 PAY
-636 ERLDVHVFDGCNAL
+636 
-650 LDIYF
+650 I
-655 LGTIA
+655 
-660 QWEALTGSWTA
+660 
-671 ELPDAVTVHCTD
+671 
-683 GDVGG
+683 
-688 SELAASYLTAVFTDY
+688 TAVFTDY
-703 DVESGQVTLDGGTVT
+703 DAESGQVTLDGGTVT

-723 EQTDTAFLDQL
+723 EQTDTSFLDQL

-851 KPLFEASGSSAGLG
+851 KPLFEASGSSAGLD

-895 YDAALGT
+895 YDAASGT

-932 SADAERITGLKKAVP
+932 SADAERITSLEKAVP

-975 FESASSFEIGYQVRV
+975 FEAASSFEIGYQVRV

-1005 AQDPSL
+1005 AQDPAL

-1123 NFAVSDAQIILN
+1123 NFAASDAQIILN

-1150 DAFKLELLTAVL
+1150 DAFELELLTTVL

-1247 NAPKHLPEDLRQD
+1247 NAPKYLPEDLRQD

-1279 DVAEAEIKKHVY
+1279 NVAEAEIKKHVY

-1305 LLDDTVQDILE
+1305 LLDDTIQDILE
-1316 ANETTFA
+1316 ATETTFA

-1486 GSGSSAGTPVTVAP
+1486 GSGSSAGTPVTVEP

-1508 TPQHAAQGS
+1508 TPQNAAQGS

-1527 GYRLQSLTVTD
+1527 DYRLQSLTVTD

-1546 IKAADGTYTFTMPET
+1546 VKAADGTYTFTMPET

-1568 AFVPDVPGSTVEPF
+1568 AFVPDIPGSTVEPF

-1609 GLFSPEEPVNRGM
+1609 GLFSPEELVNRGM

-1647 DAYYADAVRWASSAG
+1647 DAYYSDAVRWASSAG

-1760 LDTANQQP
+1760 LDTANRQP